1 MPRLPGT
8 GRTRPTHTPLSHPYR
23 PCPRRAHAALV
34 EPTPPYGCTC
44 TSAPTLLPNIPT
56 PTLRNVATS
65 VPALPPAPSSPTP
78 PYSRATSIALPY
90 RPHVHH
96 YRATSITPHVSLLQ
110 YACHLY
116 RPHRSLRAA
125 ILILPYSL
133 SHAYSYLTLVSS
145 TTPTHALPPQP
156 RPTHSLLN
164 RFISLSLHYTTH
176 IGYNNYLS
184 KTTFVYTDTQLTNH
198 NHSYQLPCPS

>member
-65 VPALPPAPSSPTP
+65 VPALPLQLPPAPHHPTLVPPPSPYPIAPTCTIIAP
-78 PYSRATSIALPY
+78 PPSPHTFHSYSMRATSIAPTDPY
-90 RPHVHH
+90 V
-96 YRATSITPHVSLLQ
+96 Q
-110 YACHLY
+110 
-116 RPHRSLRAA
+116 
-125 ILILPYSL
+125 PYS
-133 SHAYSYLTLVSS
+133 SYLTLSAMRP
-145 TTPTHALPPQP
+145 PTLRSLAPP
-156 RPTHSLLN
+156 RPHT
-164 RFISLSLHYTTH
+164 LSP
-176 IGYNNYLS
+176 LS
-184 KTTFVYTDTQLTNH
+184 PVPHTLF
-198 NHSYQLPCPS
+198 